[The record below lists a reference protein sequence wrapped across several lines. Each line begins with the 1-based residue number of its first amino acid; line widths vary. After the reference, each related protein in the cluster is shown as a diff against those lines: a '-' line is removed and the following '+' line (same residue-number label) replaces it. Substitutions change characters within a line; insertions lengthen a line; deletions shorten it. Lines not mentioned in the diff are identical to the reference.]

1 MRPTLLAFFQST
13 ISGLLLMMVVVLLLN
28 YDFQIKESLLL
39 FKVGGGGVVSW
50 VLSSQFDLLNHT
62 WAEADG
68 WCA

>member
-1 MRPTLLAFFQST
+1 MRHTLLAFFQST